1 MLVVANWTLF
11 FNNIFFLLTSM
22 WRKVVPRRFVLLVG
36 YAPMA
41 QRRENMYK
49 SSAQLYI
56 ASYTQH
62 STFSLGKSPCSKILK
77 HVNEGSRSSDGLKS

>member
-56 ASYTQH
+56 AS
-62 STFSLGKSPCSKILK
+62 PCSKILK